1 MATNPHLDAEGQRLL
16 ALLVSR
22 LPNAIPN
29 DPRTFI
35 SYKDAHTYLGL
46 DQIRETFGE
55 SLKAQGLT
63 SLADWTAETTKP
75 GITGLIID
83 RGLMVPGKGYFTLF
97 GKKEDDFT
105 WWAAEIVRSKNFD
118 WSPFLPAIE
127 PPAPPIAVDIEDPP
141 GRQEITIY
149 RVLRDSLMAR
159 RVKQLHNY
167 ECQLCG
173 HTILLPGGVRYAE
186 AHHIQPLGEPHNG
199 PDQAGNIVCVCPNHH
214 AELDYGARP
223 LDISNLRHVVG
234 HVVAT
239 SPRFSVALDFRVRGL
254 M

>member
-1 MATNPHLDAEGQRLL
+1 MASIPHLDAEGQRLL

-22 LPNAIPN
+22 LPSVIPN

-46 DQIRETFGE
+46 EQVRETFGE
-55 SLKAQGLT
+55 SLKAQGLS
-63 SLADWTAETTKP
+63 SLAEWTAGTSKP

-83 RGLMVPGKGYFTLF
+83 RGLMMPGKGYFNLF
-97 GKKEDDFT
+97 GRKEDDFA
-105 WWAAEIVRSKNFD
+105 WWAAEIERSKKFD
-118 WSPFLPAIE
+118 WSPFLPTIE
-127 PPAPPIAVDIEDPP
+127 PPASPVAVDIEGPP
-141 GRQEITIY
+141 GRQEATIY
-149 RVLRDSLMAR
+149 RVLRDSLLAR

-199 PDQAGNIVCVCPNHH
+199 PDQPDNIICVCPNHH
-214 AELDYGARP
+214 AELDYGARSLV
-223 LDISNLRHVVG
+223 LDQLRHVAD
-234 HVVAT
+234 HVVGAKYVEYHNKNVHQK
-239 SPRFSVALDFRVRGL
+239 P
-254 M
+254 